1 MQIHK
6 LKDFKEKEKT
16 NRKRRYEEVEIY
28 NNREMIKFFSTLLW
42 FFALEE
48 SRRQGLRKKL
58 MVSEGKSQI
67 QWMCRVGQKL
77 IQLEG

>member
-6 LKDFKEKEKT
+6 LKDFKEKEKM
-16 NRKRRYEEVEIY
+16 NRKRRYEEAEIY

-48 SRRQGLRKKL
+48 RRRQGLRKKL
-58 MVSEGKSQI
+58 MVSEGKPQI

-77 IQLEG
+77 FQLEG